1 MTDDSTV
8 DRSGSMPESNCPND
22 EDDMR
27 AFRELIEESTLGSP
41 GARALRKRIDD
52 ARVKTVRDLI
62 KKSGPPHDQAPE
74 SPVLKSEVAVG
85 VSWSN
90 GAMLA
95 AGTVLHLD
103 GDEWSVAAPLPG
115 GSGGFGTVYVVS
127 NQQGHEA
134 VAKLVA
140 KDVGAERELL
150 IGESIRAARF
160 RNVMPVLD
168 QGESGDSWVL
178 VMPRAQV
185 SLKEWFA
192 QHGPFSVED
201 LVPILTDVA
210 VALADIGGELV
221 HRDLKPGNVLLL
233 NGTWTLADFGIA
245 RYAEATTAPDTR
257 KHNMTAE
264 YAAPEQWR
272 AEHATAQTDVY
283 AFGVLGYELL
293 SGTRP
298 FLGPDVASLRDQHCH
313 AQPPP
318 LNTGTRRLRDLIFEC
333 LLKAPQ
339 ARPTPAQLVQ
349 RLARIAEEPAVQGFK
364 QLAEINEQEV
374 QQRAEQ
380 LRQASIEQERQATRQ
395 RLHEAAEALF
405 TPVANDLLEALQD
418 NAPTVTVATTGPTNG
433 GKLLVA
439 TLRGARLEVDRPQ
452 PSLSTNSGPFTVVS
466 ESKIAVTSQNS
477 VRGYRGRSHSLWYCD
492 PFVEGEFGWYE
503 TAFME
508 FAFNQQPDVVPY
520 ALSADA
526 ARMAFEPVIGT
537 VQLAWP
543 LEEIDRSDPTEF
555 LSRWLGWFAQAVAG
569 TLQQPTMLPEKSS
582 NRKWRR
588 AQSR

>member
-1 MTDDSTV
+1 MTDDDSV
-8 DRSGSMPESNCPND
+8 VGRGDSLPENNCPGDDD
-22 EDDMR
+22 EMR
-27 AFRELIEESTLGSP
+27 AFRELIEGSTLGSP
-41 GARALRKRIDD
+41 GARALRNRIDD

-62 KKSGPPHDQAPE
+62 EKSGVPGDQVAEPPAA
-74 SPVLKSEVAVG
+74 KSESGVG

-90 GAMLA
+90 GSVLA
-95 AGTVLHLD
+95 AGTVLDLD
-103 GDEWSVAAPLPG
+103 GGRWSVIAPLPG
-115 GSGGFGTVYVVS
+115 GLGGFGTVYVVAS
-127 NQQGHEA
+127 QQGHEA

-168 QGESGDSWVL
+168 QGEYGDSWVL
-178 VMPRAQV
+178 VMPRAQA
-185 SLKEWFA
+185 SLKDWFA
-192 QHGPFSVED
+192 QHGPLSVED

-210 VALADIGGELV
+210 VGLADIGGALV

-257 KHNMTAE
+257 KHNMTPE

-272 AEHATAQTDVY
+272 AEHASAQTDVY

-293 SGTRP
+293 SGARP
-298 FLGPDVASLRDQHCH
+298 FLGPDVASFRDQHCQ

-318 LNTGTRRLRDLIFEC
+318 LNTGTRRLRDLLFEC

-339 ARPTPAQLVQ
+339 ARPTPAQVVQ

-364 QLAEINEQEV
+364 QLAEVNEQEV

-380 LRQASIEQERQATRQ
+380 LRQASVEQERQAILQ
-395 RLHEAAEALF
+395 RLHEAAATLF
-405 TPVANDLLEALQD
+405 APIANDLLEALQD
-418 NAPTVTVATTGPTNG
+418 NAPTVTVATTDPTTG
-433 GKLLVA
+433 GKMLVA

-452 PSLSTNSGPFTVVS
+452 QPNPSTRSGPFTVVS
-466 ESKIAVTSQNS
+466 ESKIAVTPQVS

-508 FAFNQQPDVVPY
+508 NAFGNQPDVVPF
-520 ALSADA
+520 ALSAGA
-526 ARMAFEPVIGT
+526 ARMAFEPVMGT

-543 LEEIDRSDPTEF
+543 LEEIDRSDPAEF

-569 TLQQPTMLPEKSS
+569 TLQQPMMLPEKSS
-582 NRKWRR
+582 TQKWRR
-588 AQSR
+588 